1 MDNITLGRYV
11 NNHSFLTKIDAR
23 VKILMM
29 IGLLVFCFLDF
40 NIVGFG
46 CLFLV
51 LCSLMIVGKLK
62 FKPLINIIKHMWF
75 LFLLLL
81 IINLLTIK
89 GEVLLELWRGT
100 YIYKEAVLQTI
111 YVFLRIVMILMV
123 STLLTSSTTPSELT
137 YALEFYLTPLKIFH
151 INVYEIAIMVSIALR
166 FIPTLLDEM
175 NRIKKAQT
183 SRGIDFEY
191 GSYKEKLKGL
201 TSLIIPLFISCFDK
215 ADELTNA
222 MIARGY
228 DSGSS
233 RSKYKHLKTSKLD
246 LAAISGLLVL
256 LLFVIIINGVVVL

>member
-1 MDNITLGRYV
+1 MDNITFGRYV
-11 NNHSFLTKIDAR
+11 NNHSLLTKIDAR

-29 IGLLVFCFLDF
+29 IGLLIFCFLDF
-40 NIVGFG
+40 NIIGFG

-51 LCSLMIVGKLK
+51 LCSLMVLGKLR
-62 FKPLINIIKHMWF
+62 FKPLLKIIKHMWF
-75 LFLLLL
+75 LFLFLL

-89 GEVLLELWRGT
+89 GEVLFELWKGA
-100 YIYKEAVLQTI
+100 YIYKEAILQTVYI
-111 YVFLRIVMILMV
+111 FLRIVMILMV

-137 YALEFYLTPLKIFH
+137 YALEFYLTPLKVFR

-175 NRIKKAQT
+175 NRIRKAQT

-191 GSYKEKLKGL
+191 GSYKDKLRGL

-228 DSGSS
+228 DSDSC
-233 RSKYKHLKTSKLD
+233 RSKYKHLKTSKVD
-246 LAAISGLLVL
+246 LIGVCGLLVL
-256 LLFVIIINGVVVL
+256 LLLVVIINGVVVL